1 MFMFVPDELLNLL
14 VQLQH
19 GAFQAA
25 FLVDAA
31 GRWKPQVAVPFVPN
45 KKGMYSNEH
54 VPNN

>member
-45 KKGMYSNEH
+45 RKGMYFNEH